1 MPAARNRREPALGPA
16 PHAASPAVE
25 PAGRPDEAGRA
36 GRRRRPLLG
45 FSVRFLLY
53 WGTIALIWLTVAAA
67 LVVVWYARDLP
78 DVSRLQ
84 HFAHRPSISFLA
96 ADGSLL
102 ATFGDLYED
111 PVALAELP
119 KHLVHA
125 VLATE
130 DRRFHGHFGIDPLGL
145 ARAVLINLREGRLVQ
160 GGSTITQQLAKN
172 VFLTAER
179 SVKRKVQE
187 LLLAFW
193 LERNL
198 SKDAILALYLNRMY
212 FGAGAYGVAAAAGR
226 YFDKPAERLD
236 LAEVAMLAGLLKA
249 PSRLAPTRDLAAA
262 QARAALVL
270 DNMVDAGLLTASAAA
285 RAKARPAVPRR
296 APAPAGARYFADWL
310 MDLVPD
316 FVGPSERDLVVRT
329 TLDARLQKAA
339 EAALAALLEGEGR
352 RHAAGQGAIVVIS
365 PDGAVRAM
373 VGGENYAESQ
383 FNRAVQARRQPG
395 SAFKPLLYAAAVDHG
410 YTPSTVV
417 LDAPISLP
425 DGRRG
430 YWTPKNFK
438 NQYMGSVP
446 LRTALQKSLN
456 TVSVRLAVDLGIDP
470 LREYL
475 RLFGF
480 PLEFPRHYA
489 IALGSSE
496 VTLLDLVRA
505 YGVFVTGGRR
515 FDPVFITSVT
525 DTHGDPVEFPGTRPR
540 FEPVMKPK
548 TAYYVQDMLRSVVE
562 GGTARE
568 AKKLGRPAAGKTG
581 TTNDSKDA
589 WFIGFTPE
597 MLTGVWIGYDADKTL
612 GSYTGGRAA
621 TPIWTQFM
629 QHALEGREVR
639 DFTKPEDVT
648 VASLGDDS
656 PSAREEAAKA
666 GAQASTESKAPAAQA
681 APSRASDGGPP
692 PHGVSP
698 PATSPSTVR
707 FRPLAAPPSAPAPEE
722 DAELP
727 ESPR

>member
-395 SAFKPLLYAAAVDHG
+395 SAFKPAVYLAGLEAGLGPDTVLVDQPVSIGG
-410 YTPSTVV
+410 YRPRNFNGRFQGAMSLRQALAQSTNT
-417 LDAPISLP
+417 I
-425 DGRRG
+425 
-430 YWTPKNFK
+430 
-438 NQYMGSVP
+438 
-446 LRTALQKSLN
+446 ALQVMERAGRARVIEAARRLGMGGSFAAHPSL
-456 TVSVRLAVDLGIDP
+456 
-470 LREYL
+470 
-475 RLFGF
+475 
-480 PLEFPRHYA
+480 
-489 IALGSSE
+489 ALGSGE
-496 VTLLDLVRA
+496 VTLIDLTAAYATIGNGGETAMPYGLVAIADDAGRPLYRRA
-505 YGVFVTGGRR
+505 G
-515 FDPVFITSVT
+515 
-525 DTHGDPVEFPGTRPR
+525 H
-540 FEPVMKPK
+540 
-548 TAYYVQDMLRSVVE
+548 A
-562 GGTARE
+562 
-568 AKKLGRPAAGKTG
+568 LGRAVAAPVAATLTGMLESVIAEGTGRAARLDRPVAGKTG
-581 TTNDSKDA
+581 TSQEFRDA
-589 WFIGFTPE
+589 WFVGFTADYVA
-597 MLTGVWIGYDADKTL
+597 GVWL
-612 GSYTGGRAA
+612 GNDDSTPMREVTGGNLPARL
-621 TPIWTQFM
+621 W
-629 QHALEGREVR
+629 REVMLAAHAGR
-639 DFTKPEDVT
+639 PPRPLLPHRTREPEGVLQRLFGT
-648 VASLGDDS
+648 GPA
-656 PSAREEAAKA
+656 PTA
-666 GAQASTESKAPAAQA
+666 APAA
-681 APSRASDGGPP
+681 
-692 PHGVSP
+692 
-698 PATSPSTVR
+698 PATR
-707 FRPLAAPPSAPAPEE
+707 DFRYLDEKERP
-722 DAELP
+722 
-727 ESPR
+727 